1 MKDVVAMNDD
11 STDKPTPSIDQH
23 DKNQLGKASLFLN
36 NDTITFTDVPASQL
50 MRNNNDT
57 AAGLGA
63 DDRMF
68 NMPINQMCGTV
79 YMKEEDIQTQPTVSE
94 GEVNERE
101 EDMSRGEVSA
111 GAMTT
116 KKCVH
121 MREGRCLIH
130 GMVQGGSSC
139 QGE

>member
-1 MKDVVAMNDD
+1 
-11 STDKPTPSIDQH
+11 
-23 DKNQLGKASLFLN
+23 
-36 NDTITFTDVPASQL
+36 

-63 DDRMF
+63 NDRMF
-68 NMPINQMCGTV
+68 NMPINQTCGTV

-116 KKCVH
+116 KKGGAMLDPWYGARRVF
-121 MREGRCLIH
+121 MPRRIISEGDDSSKTTKVTRKYFWRCD
-130 GMVQGGSSC
+130 VNKGGNKL
-139 QGE
+139 G